1 MSIPKVIH
9 YCWFGGN
16 PLPKTAKK
24 CMDSWK
30 KYCPD
35 YKIVRWDESN
45 FNVKCTPY
53 CEKMYNEK
61 KWAFL
66 SDYARLKIIYEQGGV
81 YLDTDVELVKPLDDL
96 LHNNC
101 FMGIDTTFMVSNGLG
116 LGAEKGTAFIK
127 ENLNFYD
134 SINLSEQKTP
144 LINSPITT
152 DLLRKKGNLNTESND
167 IQNVAGVTIYP
178 PEYFCAKHTHTGE
191 IVITPNTYA
200 IHHFTLSW
208 ASDEER
214 QNTKK
219 RWNEHKKERIKQA
232 PKLFL
237 RKIIGDSTVENIK
250 RKIFKK

>member
-127 ENLNFYD
+127 ENLSFYD

-167 IQNVAGVTIYP
+167 IQNVA
-178 PEYFCAKHTHTGE
+178 GE

>member
-9 YCWFGGN
+9 YCWFGAN
-16 PLPKTAKK
+16 PLPKSAEK
-24 CMDSWK
+24 CMKSWQ

-35 YKIVRWDESN
+35 YKIIRWDESN
-45 FNVKCTPY
+45 FNINCTPY
-53 CEKMYNEK
+53 CQKMYNEK

-66 SDYARLKIIYEQGGV
+66 SDYARLKIIYENGGI

-96 LHNNC
+96 LENQC

-116 LGAEKGTAFIK
+116 LGAEKGHAFVK
-127 ENLNFYD
+127 ENIDFYD
-134 SINLSEQKTP
+134 NVNLSELEKP

-152 DLLRKKGNLNTESND
+152 ELLMAKGGLDTQSNLVQCVGE
-167 IQNVAGVTIYP
+167 VTIYP

-214 QNTKK
+214 QSTLK
-219 RWNEHKKERIKQA
+219 RWNMYKFERMKQA
-232 PKLFL
+232 PKLVL
-237 RKIIGDSTVENIK
+237 RKIIGNSNVEKIK
-250 RKIFKK
+250 QLLKR